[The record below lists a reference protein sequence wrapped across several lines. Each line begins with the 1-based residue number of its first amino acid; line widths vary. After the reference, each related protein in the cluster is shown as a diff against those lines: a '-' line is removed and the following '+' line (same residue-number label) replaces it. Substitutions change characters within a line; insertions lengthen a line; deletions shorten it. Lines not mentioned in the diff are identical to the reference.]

1 MNPTGESG
9 GRVRRASCLMAIAML
24 CFAATDALV
33 PSPAFPHA
41 AGGSHASTPHA
52 HAARKITPA
61 VQLVETIPVE
71 TALGN
76 PELIPTQ
83 AAWLQLIRASRHSLD
98 IEQFYLS
105 NHAGEPL
112 APVLDAIRAA
122 ARRGVRV
129 RLLLDRRMHATYPQ
143 PADSLG
149 QLPGIETRS
158 IDFGALAGG
167 VQHTKFMVADGEA
180 VLLGSANFD
189 WRSLKHVHELGVLI
203 HDARVA
209 RAFAPVFDADWA
221 LALDPNS
228 AAARAALSGSAR
240 IPDLPYALLEA
251 RGDTARVWPSY
262 SPFGLIPDSTRWDR
276 DAIVRLLDA
285 AHSEI
290 VVQSLTYASS
300 DRRVYDDTLDRALRR
315 AAGRGVRVRLVISDW
330 EAGSDAMRDLI
341 ALSAVPGIEI
351 RLSVLPEWSGG
362 YVPFARVEHCKYAV
376 VDSLSAW
383 IGSSNWEPSYFHGS
397 RNLAVT
403 LENRGLAIAARRV
416 FEASW
421 RAAAANR
428 VSPSS
433 HFTARIHGETPPPG
447 HLKYGD

>member
-1 MNPTGESG
+1 
-9 GRVRRASCLMAIAML
+9 MAAGAAML
-24 CFAATDALV
+24 C
-33 PSPAFPHA
+33 SPALAHPVAKAHVSPGHA
-41 AGGSHASTPHA
+41 RLAP
-52 HAARKITPA
+52 ITPA
-61 VQLVETIPVE
+61 VQLVETVPVE

-76 PELIPTQ
+76 PELLRTQ
-83 AAWLQLIRASRHSLD
+83 IAWLDLIHGARHTLD

-112 APVLDAIRAA
+112 EAVLEAIRAA

-129 RLLLDRRMHATYPQ
+129 RLLLDRHMHATYPQ

-149 QLPGIETRS
+149 RVPGIETRS

-167 VQHTKFMVADGEA
+167 VQHSKFMLVDDET

-189 WRSLKHVHELGVLI
+189 WRSLEHVHELGVRI
-203 HDARVA
+203 RSTRVA
-209 RAFAPVFDADWA
+209 HAFAPVFDADWA
-221 LALDPNS
+221 LALDP
-228 AAARAALSGSAR
+228 AAPDARAALSGSVR
-240 IPDLPYALLEA
+240 IPGLPCALLEA
-251 RGDTARVWPSY
+251 RGDTVRVWPSY
-262 SPFGLIPDSTRWDR
+262 SPLGLIPDSTRWER
-276 DAIVRLLDA
+276 DAIVRMLDA
-285 AHSEI
+285 ARSEI

-300 DRRVYDDTLDRALRR
+300 DRRRYDDTLDRALRR

-330 EAGSDAMRDLI
+330 EAGADAMRDLI

-362 YVPFARVEHCKYAV
+362 YIPFARVEHCKYAV
-376 VDSLSAW
+376 VDSSSAW
-383 IGSSNWEPSYFHGS
+383 IGSSNWEPAYFHAS
-397 RNLAVT
+397 RNFAVT
-403 LENRGLAIAARRV
+403 LENRGLALAARRV

-447 HLKYGD
+447 HVKYGD